1 MFKLQKGFKLI
12 FRLFRSIIS
21 KNKNIPKHLVLL
33 IFFIEK
39 KIIIR
44 KNTSVIINRKSL

>member
-1 MFKLQKGFKLI
+1 MFKLQKGFKLKY
-12 FRLFRSIIS
+12 LLLRSIIF
-21 KNKNIPKHLVLL
+21 KKENIPKHLVLL
-33 IFFIEK
+33 NIFIEK